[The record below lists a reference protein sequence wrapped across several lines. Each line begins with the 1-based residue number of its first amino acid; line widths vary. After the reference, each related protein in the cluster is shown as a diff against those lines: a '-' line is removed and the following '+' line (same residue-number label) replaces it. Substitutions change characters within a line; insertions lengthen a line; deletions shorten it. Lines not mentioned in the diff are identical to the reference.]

1 MIEYYILEDIKLE
14 EISNKDKRKE
24 FWRNQ
29 NNWVEVDRVL
39 QFRFEQLRGTTIL
52 RICGPYWNSWSKKTD
67 YYTFVNLKFKHVRGE
82 GWANWVVESIY
93 FDEENELKKIAE
105 RLRSKKYEKN
115 FK

>member
-14 EISNKDKRKE
+14 EISNKNKRKE
-24 FWRNQ
+24 FWQDQ
-29 NNWVEVDRVL
+29 NNWIEVDRVI
-39 QFRFEQLRGTTIL
+39 QIRFEQLRGTTIL

-93 FDEENELKKIAE
+93 FDQETELKKIATE
-105 RLRSKKYEKN
+105 LRSKKYEKN

>member
-14 EISNKDKRKE
+14 EISNKNKRKE
-24 FWRNQ
+24 FWQDQ
-29 NNWVEVDRVL
+29 NNWIEVDRVL
-39 QFRFEQLRGTTIL
+39 QFSFKQLRGTTIL
-52 RICGPYWNSWSKKTD
+52 RICGPYWNSWSNLTD
-67 YYTFVNLKFKHVRGE
+67 FYTFVNLKFKHIRSE

-105 RLRSKKYEKN
+105 RLRSEKYEKN